1 MRPACA
7 SRSACL
13 VGWGLPVVGTP
24 DADHRR
30 RRCCHLVESVFPPIR
45 GCSHQS
51 LVRCRVGFQV
61 AAVVLDAEVPLVV
74 SVRQDER
81 VHRAGQR
88 LQDGLALLGD
98 LAPGTRRNGWATAL
112 RRSRFRPLPSWPVPA
127 GRRGCGL
134 PTSSG
139 RGVGF
144 GDPVPERTGAPGR
157 AGAPGR
163 VGAPALGLG
172 DGLALVW
179 R

>member
-45 GCSHQS
+45 VCSHQS
-51 LVRCRVGFQV
+51 LARCRVGFQV

-81 VHRAGQR
+81 VHLVG
-88 LQDGLALLGD
+88 LKPQDGLERRGD
-98 LAPGTRRNGWATAL
+98 LAL
-112 RRSRFRPLPSWPVPA
+112 RDA
-127 GRRGCGL
+127 A
-134 PTSSG
+134 
-139 RGVGF
+139 
-144 GDPVPERTGAPGR
+144 ERMGHRAEAEQVSDQLRPGR
-157 AGAPGR
+157 HQ
-163 VGAPALGLG
+163 
-172 DGLALVW
+172 
-179 R
+179 

>member
-7 SRSACL
+7 SRLACL
-13 VGWGLPVVGTP
+13 VGWVLPVVGTP

-81 VHRAGQR
+81 VHLAG
-88 LQDGLALLGD
+88 LKPQDGLERRGD
-98 LAPGTRRNGWATAL
+98 LALRDAAERMGHRAEAEQVSDQLRPGRHQQADGVVVCPRAPVVVLASVIHCPNGSAIQDVSA
-112 RRSRFRPLPSWPVPA
+112 PLP
-127 GRRGCGL
+127 
-134 PTSSG
+134 
-139 RGVGF
+139 
-144 GDPVPERTGAPGR
+144 
-157 AGAPGR
+157 
-163 VGAPALGLG
+163 
-172 DGLALVW
+172 LVW
-179 R
+179 VLVYYPVWR